1 MARVLYSAFDVVPSP
16 KGASTHIQHFV
27 GGLSA
32 AGHEVLLVT
41 PQAPGLGDED
51 EFAGARLLRVGQAGS
66 ADSQAQPREAAS
78 PHAAG
83 VWSRGNFLERAL
95 DFGEQVARLC
105 ESEGPFDVAHYR
117 SVWSGLGVLIS
128 RERLGHVT
136 VFEANSLPSVELP
149 FHYPDLLGAP
159 VLEKIRRLERTLLA
173 ESDALVCVS
182 RVSRAF
188 LASRGAPLRRIEV
201 IPNGVDPEAFQPSP
215 LPSLDGRVPL
225 VLYVGTL
232 ADWQGLSVVVDAL
245 PRVLQHRPVHLRIVG
260 RGRSRQ
266 RKDLLRRVRRLGLLE
281 HVSFEPGRPHHEVP
295 ALIAEADV
303 CVAPLAYNER
313 NVVQGC
319 CPLKVLE
326 YLACGRPLVA
336 SNLPVVRELVRE
348 EKEALLVPPD
358 APEALAA
365 ALLRVLHDP
374 HLARRLAERGARRV
388 RAQFTWQR
396 AQERLLRLYARLLAA
411 RDTARD
417 RSAAPPRA

>member
-27 GGLSA
+27 RGLTA

-41 PQAPGLGDED
+41 PRAPGLPDED

-66 ADSQAQPREAAS
+66 A
-78 PHAAG
+78 
-83 VWSRGNFLERAL
+83 NFLERAL
-95 DFGEQVARLC
+95 DYGEQVARLC

-117 SVWSGLGVLIS
+117 SVWSGLGLLVS
-128 RERLGHVT
+128 REALGHVT

-149 FHYPDLLGAP
+149 FHYPDLSGAP
-159 VLEKIRRLERTLLA
+159 VLEKIRRLERTLLL
-173 ESDALVCVS
+173 ESDAIVCVC
-182 RVSRAF
+182 RVTRAF
-188 LASRGAPLRRIEV
+188 LASRGAPARRIEV
-201 IPNGVDPEAFQPSP
+201 IPNGVDPEAFQPTP
-215 LPSLDGRVPL
+215 LPSDAQRVPL
-225 VLYVGTL
+225 LLYVGTL
-232 ADWQGLSVVVDAL
+232 ADWQGLSVVVEAL
-245 PRVLQHRPVHLRIVG
+245 PRVLQRRPVHLRIVG

-358 APEALAA
+358 APDALAA
-365 ALLRVLHDP
+365 ALLRVLDDP

-388 RAQFTWQR
+388 RTQFTWKR
-396 AQERLLRLYARLLAA
+396 AQERLLRLYGRLLAA

-417 RSAAPPRA
+417 RTGPPPRA